1 MQLHSINSWLDMKKQ
16 LTVRNIAIIFFLIL
30 IIGVFVLQMDRTDAI
45 TRSFDYN
52 LHGNF
57 STIRVNLSSEIYDK
71 VSSEPQPVLCYRYE
85 NDASSC
91 NNEEI
96 QQYYLKYLNESVQKK
111 SLDEIVYLIKSKT
124 PDKDDQ
130 ARIAISLVQN
140 IPYDYSK
147 ANPLFFQT
155 GVPRYPYMV
164 LYEKSGICEE
174 KSILLA
180 YLLREL
186 GYGVVLFE
194 FSPEKHMAVGIKCP
208 VQYSFNNSGFA
219 FVETTAPSIPTDS
232 YGDYVKIG
240 KLTSNPRIIPIS
252 DGGSFT
258 SIDEEYRDAQI
269 LNQFGSVLDESNYSR
284 MISLEKKYGIIS

>member
-1 MQLHSINSWLDMKKQ
+1 MPTFKQ
-16 LTVRNIAIIFFLIL
+16 IAIIFLFLL
-30 IIGVFVLQMDRTDAI
+30 IIGFFLVQIERTSVI
-45 TRSFDYN
+45 TKTFTYN
-52 LHGNF
+52 LRGNF
-57 STIRVNLSSEIYDK
+57 STISVNLSTEIYAK
-71 VSSEPQPVLCYRYE
+71 VSGEPQPVLCYRYE
-85 NDASSC
+85 SDTSSC

-96 QQYYLKYLNESVQKK
+96 QQYFLKYLDEPVQKNG
-111 SLDEIVYLIKSKT
+111 LDEVVRLIRMKT
-124 PDKDDQ
+124 PNKDDQ

-164 LYEKSGICEE
+164 LYDKSGICEE

-219 FVETTAPSIPTDS
+219 FVETTNPAIPTDS
-232 YGDYVKIG
+232 YGEYAKIG
-240 KLTSNPRIIPIS
+240 KLTSNPRIIHVS
-252 DGGSFT
+252 EGSSFM
-258 SIDEEYRDAQI
+258 SIAEEFQDAQI
-269 LNQFGSVLDESNYSR
+269 LNQFGSVLDKSNYSR
-284 MISLEKKYGIIS
+284 MIALEKKYGIIS

>member
-1 MQLHSINSWLDMKKQ
+1 MKIPALHQ
-16 LTVRNIAIIFFLIL
+16 IAILFLCLL
-30 IIGVFVLQMDRTDAI
+30 IIGFFLVQIGRPGFVTK
-45 TRSFDYN
+45 TFTYN

-57 STIRVNLSSEIYDK
+57 STVNLNLSSDIYDK
-71 VSSEPQPVLCYRYE
+71 VSVKPQPVLCYRYE

-96 QQYYLKYLNESVQKK
+96 RQYFLKYLDDPVQKK
-111 SLDEIVYLIKSKT
+111 SLDEIVQSIKTKT
-124 PDKDDQ
+124 SDKDDR
-130 ARIAISLVQN
+130 ARIAMSLVQN

-164 LYEKSGICEE
+164 LYEKSGLCEE

-208 VQYSFNNSGFA
+208 AQYSFNNSGFA
-219 FVETTAPSIPTDS
+219 FVETTGPAIPTDS

-240 KLTSNPRIIPIS
+240 KLTSNPQIISIS
-252 DGGSFT
+252 DGSSFM
-258 SIDEEYRDAQI
+258 SIDEEYRDVQL
-269 LNQFGSVLDESNYSR
+269 LNQLNGVLDESNYSQMSSVER
-284 MISLEKKYGIIS
+284 KYGIIP